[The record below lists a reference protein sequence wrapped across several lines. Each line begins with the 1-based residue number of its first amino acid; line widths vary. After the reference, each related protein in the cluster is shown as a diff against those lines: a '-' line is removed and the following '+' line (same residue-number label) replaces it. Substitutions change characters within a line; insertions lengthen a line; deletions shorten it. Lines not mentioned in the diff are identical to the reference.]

1 MTTSAKSADSN
12 LPSTDRSALVIGST
26 RPTRTFEFRRMSSDS
41 GRRCGAGRAE
51 PCGRGHR
58 GLYRY
63 EGKHLRNHLMA
74 HTESRSGNAAAP
86 GDFMRTGGRVLV
98 LDPIDEGA
106 LAHLARHYDL
116 TVRYGPGPAELAELI
131 SDVDA
136 VVLRSGA
143 RLPGEVLEAA
153 ARLRVIVRAGS
164 GTDNIDLRTAR
175 RRGIGVFSVAGGS
188 ASAVAELAIGLMLAL
203 TRKITVADRQL
214 RAGVWDKPNLA
225 GTELG
230 GKTLGIV
237 GHGHIGAAL
246 ARLASGFAMN
256 IVATVDKPS
265 DERRK
270 GLAALGIRLV
280 EFLDLL
286 AESDIVALAVPLT
299 PGTRHLIGAP
309 ELRRMRRTAILV
321 NVSRGGVVDE
331 TALLE
336 SLIRGEIAGAALD
349 VITVEGA
356 RPALA
361 DLDQVVLTPHIGA
374 MTAEAQ
380 RRIGE
385 IVTRTLA
392 TALSGGEP
400 GNRVC

>member
-1 MTTSAKSADSN
+1 MA
-12 LPSTDRSALVIGST
+12 PSD
-26 RPTRTFEFRRMSSDS
+26 FRRTRD
-41 GRRCGAGRAE
+41 
-51 PCGRGHR
+51 
-58 GLYRY
+58 
-63 EGKHLRNHLMA
+63 
-74 HTESRSGNAAAP
+74 
-86 GDFMRTGGRVLV
+86 RVLV

-116 TVRYGPGPAELAELI
+116 TVRYGPSAGELVELI
-131 SDVDA
+131 CDADA

-143 RLPGEVLEAA
+143 RLPAEVLAAA

-164 GTDNIDLRTAR
+164 GTDNIDLNTAR
-175 RRGIGVFSVAGGS
+175 RRGIGVFGVPGES
-188 ASAVAELAIGLMLAL
+188 ASAVAELGIGLLLAVA
-203 TRKITVADRQL
+203 RKIAVADRRL

-225 GTELG
+225 GIELG
-230 GKTLGIV
+230 GKTIGIV
-237 GHGHIGAAL
+237 GQGHIGVAL
-246 ARLASGFAMN
+246 ARLASGFSMN
-256 IVATVDKPS
+256 ILAAVDNPT
-265 DERRK
+265 DERRDRLAGQGI
-270 GLAALGIRLV
+270 GLVGLP
-280 EFLDLL
+280 ELL

-299 PGTRHLIGAP
+299 PATRHLIGAP
-309 ELRRMRRTAILV
+309 QLRRMRPTALLV

-336 SLIRGEIAGAALD
+336 GLVRGDIAGAALD
-349 VITVEGA
+349 VVTAEGT

-385 IVTRTLA
+385 TVIRTLA

-400 GNRVC
+400 ENRIC

>member
-1 MTTSAKSADSN
+1 
-12 LPSTDRSALVIGST
+12 
-26 RPTRTFEFRRMSSDS
+26 
-41 GRRCGAGRAE
+41 
-51 PCGRGHR
+51 
-58 GLYRY
+58 
-63 EGKHLRNHLMA
+63 MA